1 MNFYTLQD
9 AVTELSP
16 RINGGTCRFETAAAR
31 INQATR
37 RIMNRPKKPIHVE
50 RVVRFFTRK
59 DAITLPR
66 EVEKILH
73 YTMDGAPA
81 PLFGR
86 AYEFVS
92 GGWGEVACHHPCM
105 SGKYLVDMGNHYST
119 MFDLPCMEA
128 ADAAVAAAAAETP
141 GAGIVTGSGIETVAD
156 LAARV
161 RDESVANSAAAAAV
175 ESSQEPLFASF
186 RLVAFSTSEADV
198 GKYLT
203 LYGRDAMNQS
213 LGSPLPGMALPI
225 HAWAGGVEGEIVMD
239 MASYPD
245 PNFVLSDP
253 VRDVVGVAKPATSG
267 FVSIYS
273 YDETTHQ
280 MYFLSKYHP
289 QETNPRYRRY
299 RITSPDYVNG
309 SSIYALCELGF
320 VPLLHA
326 DDVLIVQNMDA
337 LKLMVMAIELE
348 NERDFQAAKAYEA
361 DAYRLINEQR
371 TAERTHEPNLI
382 QVSGCYGFGDIRA
395 L

>member
-59 DAITLPR
+59 DTITLPR

-73 YTMDGAPA
+73 FTMDGAPA

-92 GGWGEVACHHPCM
+92 GGWGEVACHHPTM

-119 MFDLPCMEA
+119 MFDVPCMEA
-128 ADAAVAAAAAETP
+128 
-141 GAGIVTGSGIETVAD
+141 
-156 LAARV
+156 
-161 RDESVANSAAAAAV
+161 DEDNC
-175 ESSQEPLFASF
+175 QEPVFSTFGLA
-186 RLVAFSTSEADV
+186 AFSTEAADEAKALV
-198 GKYLT
+198 V
-203 LYGRDAMNQS
+203 YGRDGKNQV
-213 LGSPLPGMALPI
+213 LGSPLPGMALPVQR
-225 HAWAGGVEGEIVMD
+225 WKNGVEGDLFMD
-239 MASYPD
+239 LASAGGET
-245 PNFVLSDP
+245 VELSDP
-253 VRDVVGVAKPATSG
+253 VRDVERVQKPATSG
-267 FVSIYS
+267 FVSLYAC
-273 YDETTHQ
+273 DLDAMAFH
-280 MYFLSKYHP
+280 FLSKYHP

-299 RITSPDYVNG
+299 RITYPDYENG

-361 DAYRLINEQR
+361 DAYRLIDDQR

-382 QVSGCYGFGDIRA
+382 QVSGCYGFADIRA